1 VIVLLLFFYILKP
14 ITGKSKVNY
23 IFVIIALSMVSIWGY
38 TAFQTGGL
46 INKQYQNQDAAGR
59 VKASQFTGR
68 KMSLK

>member
-1 VIVLLLFFYILKP
+1 MIVLLLFFYILKP
-14 ITGKSKVNY
+14 ITGKSKLNY

-46 INKQYQNQDAAGR
+46 INKRIRIRMQEG
-59 VKASQFTGR
+59 VKQASLQEG